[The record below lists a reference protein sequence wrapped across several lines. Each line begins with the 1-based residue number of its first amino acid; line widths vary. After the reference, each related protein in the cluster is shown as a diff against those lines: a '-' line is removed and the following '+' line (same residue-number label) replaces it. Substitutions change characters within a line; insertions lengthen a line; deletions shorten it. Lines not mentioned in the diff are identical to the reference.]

1 MANEN
6 SFKLAID
13 ALQAERLEYMAIAA
27 MLPYMKASDRRQ
39 FMGRLERMIRI
50 APVRSRIE
58 IIEHD
63 PVKAAEW
70 FRARGGKVI
79 NGSSR
84 DRDRPD

>member
-1 MANEN
+1 
-6 SFKLAID
+6 
-13 ALQAERLEYMAIAA
+13 
-27 MLPYMKASDRRQ
+27 
-39 FMGRLERMIRI
+39 MGRLERMIRI

-70 FRARGGKVI
+70 FRARGVKVI
-79 NGSSR
+79 DGSSR